1 MRKSI
6 PSDTGLRQPDTTS
19 GKPKSIA
26 YRKDTKEI
34 VTTKEPKSIEYRKES
49 TETVIKTKKEN
60 PKSIANKETLR
71 K

>member
-26 YRKDTKEI
+26 YREDTEK
-34 VTTKEPKSIEYRKES
+34 VTTKEPKSIEYREK
-49 TETVIKTKKEN
+49 IKR
-60 PKSIANKETLR
+60 PLR